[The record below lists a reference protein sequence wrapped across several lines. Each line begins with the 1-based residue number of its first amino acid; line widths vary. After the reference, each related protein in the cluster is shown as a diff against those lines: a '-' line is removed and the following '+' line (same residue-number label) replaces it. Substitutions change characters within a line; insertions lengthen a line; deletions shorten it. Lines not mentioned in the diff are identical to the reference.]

1 MAKNKIQTRTF
12 IKIVATIL
20 TTIILLQIC
29 SPIAL
34 GIKET
39 ENLQKQRNTQK
50 YYLSRPA
57 CEVRYDFE
65 KIQM

>member
-1 MAKNKIQTRTF
+1 MKGGVNCMEKNKIQTRIL
-12 IKIVATIL
+12 IKIISTIL

-39 ENLQKQRNTQK
+39 ENLQKLLEIKNEI
-50 YYLSRPA
+50 A
-57 CEVRYDFE
+57 
-65 KIQM
+65 

>member
-1 MAKNKIQTRTF
+1 MKGGVNCMEKNKIQTRIL
-12 IKIVATIL
+12 IKIISTIL

-39 ENLQKQRNTQK
+39 ENLQNQPQTH
-50 YYLSRPA
+50 
-57 CEVRYDFE
+57 DF
-65 KIQM
+65 